1 MTSGESREGTLVEG
15 AGADAVRTV
24 PEGEEEGGV
33 VRDDGVLKVDEEEK
47 SPKAENPRNPTDG
60 SCPRVANQG

>member
-1 MTSGESREGTLVEG
+1 MTSGESREGMLVEG
-15 AGADAVRTV
+15 AGADAVRMV
-24 PEGEEEGGV
+24 PEGGV

-47 SPKAENPRNPTDG
+47 SPRAENPRNPTDG